1 MFKNL
6 IKTLIF
12 FLLNALFFS
21 SAYSDEKLIDELK
34 KGKKIIFIRHAI
46 APGTGDP
53 KNFKLDDCSTQRNLD
68 YQGFEQSKKIGLFF
82 KKNKIPLDIVL
93 SSEWCRCKDTA
104 KFISKNY
111 KTFNALNSFFS
122 AKFQKNKEK
131 QILDL
136 IKYLENW
143 ESKNNLVLVT
153 HYVVILEM
161 LNKPVSSGEIIVTD
175 RKLNILGNITKY

>member
-1 MFKNL
+1 MFRY
-6 IKTLIF
+6 IKINLIF
-12 FLLNALFFS
+12 FILFS
-21 SAYSDEKLIDELK
+21 SYSNLYSNEKLIKELK
-34 KGKKIIFIRHAI
+34 EGEKIIFIRHAK

-53 KNFKLDDCSTQRNLD
+53 ENFKLNDCSTQRNLS
-68 YQGFEQSKKIGLFF
+68 YHGFEQSKNIGLFF
-82 KKNKIPLDIVL
+82 KKNKIPIDLVL

-111 KTFNALNSFFS
+111 KTFSALNSFFS
-122 AKFQKNKEK
+122 SKFQKNKER
-131 QILDL
+131 QIIEL

-153 HYVVILEM
+153 HYVVILEI
-161 LNKPVSSGEIIVTD
+161 LNQPVSSGEIIVTD